1 MSKEPLESIAE
12 DTAIDLST
20 TIETLPVI
28 PCISL
33 NKKKSKPEFFTTF
46 CNLIDNSM
54 NTSLNTFSKLK
65 PHRTDTIL
73 ITEDF
78 NERYFLKTR
87 KRLEVSQLS
96 IMKDDIKNYRSLTEF
111 QLNYLST
118 LSEDSKIEII
128 KIYDSMI
135 GTIED
140 LLT

>member
-1 MSKEPLESIAE
+1 MSKEPLESISE
-12 DTAIDLST
+12 DTVT
-20 TIETLPVI
+20 ETLPVI
-28 PCISL
+28 SCITL
-33 NKKKSKPEFFTTF
+33 NKKNSKPEFFTTF
-46 CNLIDNSM
+46 CNLIDSSM
-54 NTSLNTFSKLK
+54 NTSLNTFSRLK
-65 PHRTDTIL
+65 PHRTDTIR

-118 LSEDSKIEII
+118 LSENSKIEII